1 MKASKVILTD
11 GDLSTLANMKVNLGL
26 NHFSIETDMSET
38 TEDPNMVKC
47 LHMPWESV
55 SESELQKLKPDIIL
69 GADVIYDPVC
79 LPHLVRILA
88 FLLNPKKLYPEK
100 GSGNHLGL
108 SLESKCTDGKVNG
121 THQGSA
127 GNGDKFQAFLPK
139 RTENG
144 ATNAGLKKGSMA
156 FIATVIRKI
165 ETFDKFCA
173 LIDSANLTIKD
184 LTDSLRPFNLL
195 PYMHSYDRT
204 GVRLFAISCK

>member
-1 MKASKVILTD
+1 MEAILISF
-11 GDLSTLANMKVNLGL
+11 LSFN
-26 NHFSIETDMSET
+26 S
-38 TEDPNMVKC
+38 
-47 LHMPWESV
+47 
-55 SESELQKLKPDIIL
+55 L

-139 RTENG
+139 RTENS

-165 ETFDKFCA
+165 ETFNKFCA
-173 LIDSANLTIKD
+173 LLDSANLTIKD

-195 PYMHSYDRT
+195 PHMHSYDRT